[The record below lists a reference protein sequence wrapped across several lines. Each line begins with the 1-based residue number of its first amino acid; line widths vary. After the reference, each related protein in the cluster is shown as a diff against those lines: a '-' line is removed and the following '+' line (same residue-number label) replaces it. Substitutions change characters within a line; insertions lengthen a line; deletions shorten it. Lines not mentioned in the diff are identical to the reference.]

1 MGDPCVISTIRDPS
15 PRALTI
21 CLAFLSSCPGCGFP
35 GVCRTVARRPEPRA
49 SVAPRDV
56 AQARILAVLSA
67 AAQRAFAECA
77 FSVRGAEPMA
87 APCSAAAAWDRRR
100 MAGSAAPGHDHE
112 NLQRPF
118 RAAASRCSARAAR
131 SPGVAPA
138 PRRAAAATA
147 RNGRPSLAQG
157 AALGP
162 CRGPPAGPLSFGCRA
177 AWREARTFGVPF
189 ALCGV
194 HVPPAMRM
202 PGEGIVARRDAH
214 ARPARRPAKRG
225 PEIPSCTPSFR
236 CRRREYPA
244 ADALPSSK
252 CPPAAKTS
260 RKRLHRLPFERSVD
274 FASRRS

>member
-1 MGDPCVISTIRDPS
+1 MRLL
-15 PRALTI
+15 RAW
-21 CLAFLSSCPGCGFP
+21 
-35 GVCRTVARRPEPRA
+35 
-49 SVAPRDV
+49 
-56 AQARILAVLSA
+56 
-67 AAQRAFAECA
+67 
-77 FSVRGAEPMA
+77 RGADGGAMQ
-87 APCSAAAAWDRRR
+87 RRSR
-100 MAGSAAPGHDHE
+100 LGSSPDGRIGGPGHDHE

-118 RAAASRCSARAAR
+118 RAAASRRSARAAR

-225 PEIPSCTPSFR
+225 PEIPACTPSFR
-236 CRRREYPA
+236 CRWREYPA
-244 ADALPSSK
+244 ADALRQQQMPTSSPNVPK
-252 CPPAAKTS
+252 A
-260 RKRLHRLPFERSVD
+260 
-274 FASRRS
+274 FASPAV

>member
-1 MGDPCVISTIRDPS
+1 MGGPWRIRTIRDPS
-15 PRALTI
+15 PHMLMS
-21 CLAFLSSCPGCGFP
+21 CLAFLSCCPGCGFP

-67 AAQRAFAECA
+67 AAQRALAECA

-118 RAAASRCSARAAR
+118 RAAASRRSARAAR

-177 AWREARTFGVPF
+177 AWRARSACRSPCAACTFRPRCACQAKESWRAV
-189 ALCGV
+189 
-194 HVPPAMRM
+194 MRTRDRHADQRS
-202 PGEGIVARRDAH
+202 VARKFLRAH
-214 ARPARRPAKRG
+214 RRSGVDGVNIQRPMRSA
-225 PEIPSCTPSFR
+225 
-236 CRRREYPA
+236 
-244 ADALPSSK
+244 SSK